1 MSGPVHVGDEGIE
14 PDGARGYVRRRIV
27 SRGRIEHYRSGQ
39 IIESE
44 IEADTGAQQIA
55 NFLIRLVAPKRFI
68 HVHQHQ
74 FRHLQ
79 A

>member
-1 MSGPVHVGDEGIE
+1 MKESNQTAREATSGAALSPAAGSTH
-14 PDGARGYVRRRIV
+14 
-27 SRGRIEHYRSGQ
+27 HRSGQ

-44 IEADTGAQQIA
+44 IEAYTGAQQIA

-74 FRHLQ
+74 FRHSQ
-79 A
+79 AGRHGRFHR